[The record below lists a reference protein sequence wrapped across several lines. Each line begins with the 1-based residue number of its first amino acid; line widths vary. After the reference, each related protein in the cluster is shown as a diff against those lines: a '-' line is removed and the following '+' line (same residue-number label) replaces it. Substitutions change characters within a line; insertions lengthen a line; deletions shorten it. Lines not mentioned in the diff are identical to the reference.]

1 MIKSL
6 IHRLPEGI
14 HRDRA
19 DRIMLLFPGLL
30 VSIVVALA
38 ATFLSE
44 HYGGPVMLFALLLG
58 IAFNFLSADAP
69 CKPGIDFASRT
80 VLRFGVALLGARIT
94 VSDAL
99 TLGPAPVLLAI
110 VGVVTTIGVGLALSR
125 LLGFPRLFGLLTGGA
140 VGICGASAA
149 LAIASVLPK
158 RDGLRESD
166 VIFTVVVVTTLSTI
180 AMVLYPIMLNQGT
193 LSDTQIGIFLGAT
206 IHDVAQVVGAGFSIS
221 QEAGDAATLT
231 KLLRVAMLVPVVLA
245 ISFTLARGQSE
256 GRVAVPSFL
265 VGFVALVA
273 INSLG
278 VIPEA
283 VQSGLSDV
291 SRWAL
296 VAAISALGMKTM
308 LGQIVTVGPRA
319 LLLILMETIWIAGVG
334 ALVILF
340 S

>member
-1 MIKSL
+1 MIQRL
-6 IHRLPEGI
+6 IHCLPAGV
-14 HRDRA
+14 HRERA
-19 DRIMLLFPGLL
+19 DRLALLFPGLL
-30 VSIVVALA
+30 VSVVVALA

-58 IAFNFLSADAP
+58 IAFNFLSADGP
-69 CKPGIDFASRT
+69 CKPGIDFTSRT

-94 VSDAL
+94 VSDAMM
-99 TLGPAPVLLAI
+99 LGPTPIVLAV
-110 VGVVTTIGVGLALSR
+110 VGVVTTIGVGLLLSR

-158 RDGLRESD
+158 REDLGESD

-180 AMVLYPIMLNQGT
+180 AMVLYPVMLSQGH
-193 LSDTQIGIFLGAT
+193 LNDTQIGIFLGAT

-221 QEAGDAATLT
+221 PEAGDAATLT

-245 ISFTLARGQSE
+245 ISVVVARGE
-256 GRVAVPSFL
+256 AKGRVGVPGFL
-265 VGFVALVA
+265 VGFVAIVA
-273 INSLG
+273 VHSLG
-278 VIPEA
+278 LIPAA
-283 VQSGLSDV
+283 VQSALSDV

-296 VAAISALGMKTM
+296 VAAIAALGMKTM

-319 LLLILMETIWIAGVG
+319 LLLILVETVWIAGVG
-334 ALVILF
+334 ALLVLLA
-340 S
+340 